1 VNLSVSGLPSGVSA
15 SIGNGSLISGVAT
28 ITFSASSTAVNQTVP
43 VTLWAVSGNRVH
55 SVTFNL
61 HVVPA

>member
-1 VNLSVSGLPSGVSA
+1 MVTIKFGA
-15 SIGNGSLISGVAT
+15 SK
-28 ITFSASSTAVNQTVP
+28 TAANQTVP

-61 HVVPA
+61 HVTPA